1 MTLNKDIVSPCIR
14 NCCLDDHDICVGCGR
29 SLSEIARWSTS
40 NNSEKQFILSAAAE
54 RRQLRAEGKDSQ
66 AASLE

>member
-1 MTLNKDIVSPCIR
+1 MTFNKDIVSPCIR
-14 NCCLDDHDICVGCGR
+14 NCCLDDYDICVGCGR
-29 SLSEIARWSTS
+29 SLSEITRWGTS
-40 NNSEKQFILSAAAE
+40 NNMEKQFILSAAAK